1 MKRIMALLLVFC
13 LAFCLLAGCGGK
25 EETGSSKKGAA
36 EAEAVTVE
44 TGKYPAVSCFS
55 DGEEYICDEDWLIIE
70 ADGSGIL
77 VFEGDEY
84 TMEWELDGDKFSF
97 EDEEGSTFEGTYED
111 GVIEGVL
118 DENLEYV
125 FEREATGSKK
135 GAAAAPAEEEEPAE
149 EPAEEADSAE
159 FEPVSAT
166 IGGYDVA
173 IVGAELFKDT
183 DDKDGIRVYW
193 DFTNTS
199 DETTYATCDL
209 SVYMEQEGF
218 ELNSTYCSYE
228 DDVPEY
234 GNDYLDVRPGVTIR
248 CISEYSCKADGD
260 VITFELSDWYDEEDA
275 VSVEFDPTNLPGRPA
290 EDWVAEAIEDPQWV
304 AEMSDAGN
312 VGDAYVYIDNAEIV
326 EGWDSGEEVIRVYF
340 DYTNNGEEA
349 ASMWWQTNV
358 RAFQDGIE
366 LESDWAA
373 EDVAEDDNFNTDV
386 EPGESLRCSETW
398 TIRSDSP
405 IEIEVYDSWSEEYV
419 GCNFV
424 FE

>member
-1 MKRIMALLLVFC
+1 MKKTLAILLALAMML
-13 LAFCLLAGCGGK
+13 CLLAGCGEDK
-25 EETGSSKKGAA
+25 EESGGSSKKGGA
-36 EAEAVTVE
+36 ETVEIE

-118 DENLEYV
+118 DDNLDYV
-125 FEREATGSKK
+125 FEREVSGGKK

-149 EPAEEADSAE
+149 EPEEEADSAE

-199 DETTYATCDL
+199 DESTYAICDL

-275 VSVEFDPTNLPGRPA
+275 VTVEFDPTNLPGRPA
-290 EDWVAEAIEDPQWV
+290 KDWVMETIADPAWTDSL
-304 AEMSDAGN
+304 SDGGD

-349 ASMWWQTNV
+349 ESLWMATNI

-386 EPGESLRCSETW
+386 EPGQSLRCSETW

-405 IEIEVYDSWSEEYV
+405 IEIEVYDYWSEATV
-419 GCNFV
+419 GCLFV